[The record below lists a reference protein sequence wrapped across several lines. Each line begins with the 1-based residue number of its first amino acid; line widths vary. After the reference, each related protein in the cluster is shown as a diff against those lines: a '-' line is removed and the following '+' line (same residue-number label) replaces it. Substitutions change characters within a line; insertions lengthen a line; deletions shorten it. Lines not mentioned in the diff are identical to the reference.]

1 MYDFTYGRN
10 RQIARD
16 RWQNGGS
23 QVPGGYGLMGRV
35 SVWDDEK
42 GPGDGWW
49 LWLPN
54 NMDVL
59 NATEL

>member
-1 MYDFTYGRN
+1 M
-10 RQIARD
+10 
-16 RWQNGGS
+16 
-23 QVPGGYGLMGRV
+23 PGGYGLMGRV

-42 GPGDGWW
+42 DPGDGWW